1 MMAALTSYL
10 TIAAG
15 LLGVFILAELVAR
28 WGLGHRAYYVWSP
41 RARLRLHPDPE
52 TFPEL
57 ERVVRFEVNSDG
69 ERGDEAPRAKSGVY
83 RLLMAGGSAV
93 EGYLLDQPTNWPAV
107 AQRLLNRQDAL
118 RALKARRVHVGNIGK
133 SGVGTAELVTIF
145 HRVLPRYGRLD
156 AIIVFTGAGDVVQ
169 WLEAGAP
176 PTMERTVRTSDVF
189 GCHPEKVFG
198 WTPRTLALVELLRAS
213 RRRVLRRV
221 RVEARSARWI
231 GRARAMRATAPEIRP
246 AVPDPSP
253 LLDHFE
259 RNLRQALEHARAHAD
274 RVVVARQPWFNAP
287 YTEEQLRHLWHG
299 AAGKPHKEH
308 VTTYYAPEIVA
319 GLMALIDKRAAR
331 VAEAVGVEQLDL
343 MPLVDCTL
351 KNYYDFCHFT
361 PAGAVAVAQAVASAI
376 IG

>member
-1 MMAALTSYL
+1 MAALTSYL
-10 TIAAG
+10 AMAAG
-15 LLGVFILAELVAR
+15 FLGVLILAELVAR

-41 RARLRLHPDPE
+41 GARLRLHPDPE
-52 TFPEL
+52 VFPEL

-69 ERGDEAPRAKSGVY
+69 ERGDEAPRQKSGVY
-83 RLLMAGGSAV
+83 RILMAGGSAV
-93 EGYLLDQPTNWPAV
+93 EGYLLDQATNWPAA

-118 RALKARRVHVGNIGK
+118 RALEARRVHVGNIGK

-145 HRVLPRYGRLD
+145 QRVLPRYGRLD
-156 AIIVFTGAGDVVQ
+156 VIVVFTGVGDVVQ

-176 PTMERTVRTSDVF
+176 PTMERAIRTADVF

-198 WTPRTLALVELLRAS
+198 WTPRMLALAELLRAC

-231 GRARAMRATAPEIRP
+231 GRARAMRATAPEVRT
-246 AVPDPSP
+246 AAPDPSP

-259 RNLRQALEHARAHAD
+259 RNLQQALELARAYAD
-274 RVVVARQPWFNAP
+274 RVVVARQPWFDGP
-287 YTEEQLRHLWHG
+287 YSEEQLRHLWHG
-299 AAGKPHKEH
+299 AVGKPHREQVK
-308 VTTYYAPEIVA
+308 TYYAPEIVA
-319 GLMALIDKRAAR
+319 GLMALVDKRAAR

-343 MPLVDCTL
+343 MPLVDCAL
-351 KNYYDFCHFT
+351 NNYYDFCHFT
-361 PAGAVAVAQAVASAI
+361 PAGAMAVAQAVASAI

>member
-1 MMAALTSYL
+1 MAALASYL
-10 TIAAG
+10 TMSAGFLG
-15 LLGVFILAELVAR
+15 LLLLAELVAR
-28 WGLGHRAYYVWSP
+28 WALGRRAYYVWSP
-41 RARLRLHPDPE
+41 GARLRLHPDPE
-52 TFPEL
+52 IFPEL

-69 ERGDEAPRAKSGVY
+69 ERGDEAPRRKAGVY
-83 RLLMAGGSAV
+83 RVLVAGGSAV

-133 SGVGTAELVTIF
+133 SGVGSAELVMTFQRI
-145 HRVLPRYGRLD
+145 LPRYGRLD
-156 AIIVFTGAGDVVQ
+156 AIVLLTGVGDVVQ

-176 PTMERTVRTSDVF
+176 PTMERAVRTSDVF

-198 WTPRTLALVELLRAS
+198 WTLRTLALTELLRAL
-213 RRRVLRRV
+213 RRRVLRQV

-231 GRARAMRATAPEIRP
+231 GRARSMRATAPEVLTT
-246 AVPDPSP
+246 VPDPSP

-259 RNLRQALEHARAHAD
+259 RNLRQALEQARAHTD
-274 RVVVARQPWFNAP
+274 RVLVARQPWFNAP
-287 YTEEQLRHLWHG
+287 YTEEQLRYLWHG
-299 AAGKPHKEH
+299 AVGKPHKEH
-308 VTTYYAPEIVA
+308 VKTYYAPEIVA
-319 GLMALIDKRAAR
+319 GLMALIDKRAAQ
-331 VAEAVGVEQLDL
+331 VADEVGVEQLDL